1 MSEHDKIRERLALA
15 AAGALDD
22 DAERERLRGHL
33 SECVECAQ
41 ELEGWNA
48 LAGGLRRLP
57 TPRPSAA
64 LVERT
69 RARMVA
75 RLAAESERRWN
86 VSMLVFAVLFAWT
99 LTLAGWPIARL
110 LTSGAAAWLD
120 MSFRQAWLG
129 YAAYTAVGWATAG
142 VAAVILGLRHR
153 TSRRMA

>member
-99 LTLAGWPIARL
+99 LTLAGSLTPIRPRTTATCRRRF
-110 LTSGAAAWLD
+110 GAAPSGPFSLLI
-120 MSFRQAWLG
+120 SG
-129 YAAYTAVGWATAG
+129 GPG
-142 VAAVILGLRHR
+142 CPG
-153 TSRRMA
+153 

>member
-1 MSEHDKIRERLALA
+1 MIGHDKVRELLTLS
-15 AAGALDD
+15 AAGALD
-22 DAERERLRGHL
+22 ASEQQMVERHL
-33 SECVECAQ
+33 AECAECAR

-57 TPRPSAA
+57 TPRPSVG

-69 RARMVA
+69 RTLVVQK
-75 RLAAESERRWN
+75 LAAEAEQQWDLSL
-86 VSMLVFAVLFAWT
+86 LVFAVLFAWT
-99 LTLAGWPIARL
+99 LTLAGWPITRL

>member
-1 MSEHDKIRERLALA
+1 MIGHDKVRELLTLS
-15 AAGALDD
+15 AAGALEENEQQMV
-22 DAERERLRGHL
+22 ERHIR
-33 SECVECAQ
+33 ECGECAR

-57 TPRPSAA
+57 TPRPSVG

-69 RARMVA
+69 RTLVVQK
-75 RLAAESERRWN
+75 LAADAEQRWDL
-86 VSMLVFAVLFAWT
+86 SLLVFAVLFAWT
-99 LTLAGWPIARL
+99 LTLAGWPITRL

-129 YAAYTAVGWATAG
+129 YAAYTAVGWVSAG